1 MGGGPG
7 AGNTGTGGVGGP
19 NDQMARMRFPGSG
32 GPMGPGGPGMIGGP
46 GNVSGAVGP
55 NTSIGGPGNPNGAKV
70 PMSHPSP
77 QQGGMWTAGNNSG
90 PGSTVPGGP
99 GNVQLGP
106 NSSMGAGNGSPSNP
120 SLAGPNGP
128 ANSPMH
134 PNPNSPH
141 PQIGGPTSAGSP
153 CTPGICLSI
162 Q

>member
-1 MGGGPG
+1 
-7 AGNTGTGGVGGP
+7 
-19 NDQMARMRFPGSG
+19 
-32 GPMGPGGPGMIGGP
+32 MIGGP
-46 GNVSGAVGP
+46 GNVTGAVGP

-90 PGSTVPGGP
+90 PGSTGPGGP

-120 SLAGPNGP
+120 SLGGPNGP

-153 CTPGICLSI
+153 CTPGNYLSI